1 MKRTL
6 IAITL
11 AAGLVTPA
19 LGQHHYG
26 MRHFDHHHAHRG
38 DWNWIAPAII
48 GGAIAYG
55 LTRPATVVAPL
66 APVYIQPNPVY
77 VQRAPAYI
85 QYPTVVIDGVAYTRQ
100 VMIVNGLSQEVL
112 VRQ

>member
-1 MKRTL
+1 MKHTL
-6 IAITL
+6 TAIAL
-11 AAGLVTPA
+11 AAGLITPA
-19 LGQHHYG
+19 LAQHHHG

-38 DWNWIAPAII
+38 DWNWVAPAII

-55 LTRPATVVAPL
+55 LTRPATVVAQP

-77 VQRAPAYI
+77 VQQALAYI

-100 VMIVNGLSQEVL
+100 VMIVNGVSQEVL
-112 VRQ
+112 IRQ